1 MGMLEGHPFIMKSV
15 KYIVHDI
22 DKVDFGV
29 WDDREPSDIWFMN
42 MKIMQSI
49 CSACNVAF
57 LGILEPFPF
66 YDSKNSKDEFA
77 RAFFDEDVQQ
87 RIFRFYD
94 SVREKI
100 KVENANILDL
110 SNLLLNKQ
118 EVVYDYIHC
127 DTKGNQLIAENIAKY
142 IIQYL

>member
-1 MGMLEGHPFIMKSV
+1 MDVYEMSFPNIILLK
-15 KYIVHDI
+15 KKRYIVI
-22 DKVDFGV
+22 MVLG
-29 WDDREPSDIWFMN
+29 EN
-42 MKIMQSI
+42 MKEHGFTLVELIAVI
-49 CSACNVAF
+49 VILGLLALVAVPAVT
-57 LGILEPFPF
+57 GII
-66 YDSKNSKDEFA
+66 KNSKDEFA